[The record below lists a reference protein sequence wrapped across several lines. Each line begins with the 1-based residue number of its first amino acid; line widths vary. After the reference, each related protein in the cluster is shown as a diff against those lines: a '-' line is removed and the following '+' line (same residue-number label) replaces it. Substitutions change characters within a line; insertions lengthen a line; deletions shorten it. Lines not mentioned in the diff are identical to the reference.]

1 MCVKHKAY
9 VCMGVGSGRSLYQ
22 SLEMDHLASWAS

>member
-9 VCMGVGSGRSLYQ
+9 ECMGGGGRSLYQ
-22 SLEMDHLASWAS
+22 SLEMDHLAS